1 MDNYFEIKP
10 MSKEVIKINSIKNIY
25 SVELKD
31 IFTSSSSGIIARIY
45 IVYKNKKGEI
55 KYENFTSDQL
65 EFDLLV
71 KKIYSYI
78 ETNNIEIVSNI
89 PKEMTFGIGGYQK
102 KYTDDKVEMNEN
114 TKTIF
119 YNNTIYDSVFKP
131 TMLNKKPY
139 YKEDNLFPIDYT
151 KLFLPIVFQGLK
163 ELYNLESTNLQFDCD
178 NITLSDTVNR
188 SIVYCNVNNKRTSF
202 ILEPIIVNNTYYK
215 CYIYSDS
222 EKLLKD
228 SFRPTEVEILLGHE
242 KKIVEE
248 KERIVERLD
257 KIVIRLNLKAYNIH
271 SESIY
276 NINESS
282 LDHQFS
288 IYKGEDIIFTDERSY
303 PKVTVDEKYSNFIE
317 NRESWFLLPWNAY
330 IKKSIKRKAV
340 EKGFNEKRI
349 EKVEYFNTYEDVYGY
364 YIFTE
369 GRFLGYDK
377 KTWDFFNYFFKSD
390 SLITIGV
397 PIYNEENIYEI
408 ETFYDNS
415 LEKRYYMS
423 LVKTDDGIK
432 GISLENMIPVG
443 ITDGFI
449 SRVDFFKRNKV
460 LEKMKGGNK

>member
-102 KYTDDKVEMNEN
+102 KYSDDKVEMNEN
-114 TKTIF
+114 TKNIF

-248 KERIVERLD
+248 KERIVESLD

-288 IYKGEDIIFTDERSY
+288 KI
-303 PKVTVDEKYSNFIE
+303 
-317 NRESWFLLPWNAY
+317 
-330 IKKSIKRKAV
+330 
-340 EKGFNEKRI
+340 
-349 EKVEYFNTYEDVYGY
+349 
-364 YIFTE
+364 
-369 GRFLGYDK
+369 
-377 KTWDFFNYFFKSD
+377 
-390 SLITIGV
+390 
-397 PIYNEENIYEI
+397 
-408 ETFYDNS
+408 
-415 LEKRYYMS
+415 
-423 LVKTDDGIK
+423 
-432 GISLENMIPVG
+432 
-443 ITDGFI
+443 
-449 SRVDFFKRNKV
+449 
-460 LEKMKGGNK
+460 